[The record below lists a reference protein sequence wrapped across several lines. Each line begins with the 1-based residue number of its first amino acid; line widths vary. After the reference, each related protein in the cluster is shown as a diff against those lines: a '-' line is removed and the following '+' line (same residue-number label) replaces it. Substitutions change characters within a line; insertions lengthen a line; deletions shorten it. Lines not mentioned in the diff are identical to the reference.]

1 MEYRHSCKVI
11 NSRQSLDL
19 NFYNLNHLPSRHIC
33 IIQYRGT
40 YLDTKCR
47 HSLLGHSH
55 KYMISRSRIMS
66 LSMHLIQLALS
77 KYIRIL
83 PCQSRSQRCIK
94 MVYICIYNLSHP
106 NTLHLDIPGLD
117 RRIYCLR
124 LNIRNLQDKREA

>member
-1 MEYRHSCKVI
+1 
-11 NSRQSLDL
+11 LDL

-106 NTLHLDIPGLD
+106 NTSHLDIPRLD